1 MDTFFGLPAHPLIV
15 HATVVIVPTAAVAVL
30 LAAVWPRFRRW
41 AGWGPLALGAAA
53 VALVPLSTSSGEGL
67 ERQLPHAD
75 LIEKHAHLAD
85 GLLPWVIAL
94 LVGAAALFWT
104 RRREGVGR
112 APGVGGAQSFPRW
125 VAVVIVV
132 VIVVAAAGTLV
143 EVVRIG
149 HSGATAAWSDVG

>member
-15 HATVVIVPTAAVAVL
+15 HATVVIVPTAALAVL
-30 LAAVWPRFRRW
+30 LAALWPRFRRW
-41 AGWGPLALGAAA
+41 AGWGPVALAAAA
-53 VALVPLSTSSGEGL
+53 VALVPLSTSSGEDL
-67 ERQLPHAD
+67 QHALPGAD
-75 LIEKHAHLAD
+75 LIERHAHLAD

-104 RRREGVGR
+104 RWREG
-112 APGVGGAQSFPRW
+112 ADGARTHPRW
-125 VAVVIVV
+125 LVVLILVVI
-132 VIVVAAAGTLV
+132 IAAATGTLV